1 MYSCNPSAAIF
12 SVGDK
17 TICSA
22 VLASTAFTVILSPIP
37 APILCLVIPSTLITP
52 VPYSSGFPG
61 QSFTCVF
68 LLYVNSKI

>member
-22 VLASTAFTVILSPIP
+22 GLASTALIVILSPIP
-37 APILCLVIPSTLITP
+37 APILCLVIPSILIIP
-52 VPYSSGFPG
+52 EPYSSGEPG
-61 QSFTCVF
+61 HNFT
-68 LLYVNSKI
+68 